1 MMPDMDGITFFI
13 KARELRPA
21 ATRILLTGYADKQNA
36 IRAINEA
43 GLYYYLEKPWD
54 NDQLGMVIR
63 NGVERSRLFHEL
75 DQRVGALNLANEE
88 LDALRGRLIKAF
100 M

>member
-1 MMPDMDGITFFI
+1 
-13 KARELRPA
+13 
-21 ATRILLTGYADKQNA
+21 
-36 IRAINEA
+36 
-43 GLYYYLEKPWD
+43 
-54 NDQLGMVIR
+54 MVIR
-63 NGVERSRLFHEL
+63 NGVERSRLFNEL